1 MNERRKAAKSIKD
14 RLACNKPVPSN
25 KPEKKKMVKACQDG
39 KEKLIHFGDAYMK
52 SNYSDK
58 ARKNFKSRHNC
69 AEANDKLSA
78 RHWACKTLWS
88 KNSPKI
94 TKPKEK

>member
-1 MNERRKAAKSIKD
+1 MSERRKAAKGLKD
-14 RLACNKPVPSN
+14 RLACNKPVPSS

-58 ARKNFKSRHNC
+58 ARKAFKARHNC
-69 AEANDKLSA
+69 SEAKDKLGA
-78 RHWACKTLWS
+78 RYWACKKLWS

-94 TKPKEK
+94 TNPKEK